1 MHKVEEIV
9 SLIKHSISFELGN
22 DYRSIFH
29 GYASIIFDIIDDP
42 QFHFHLDDIIR
53 ISHQEDS
60 LKL

>member
-1 MHKVEEIV
+1 MHKVEEFV
-9 SLIKHSISFELGN
+9 SLIKNSISFEMDD

-29 GYASIIFDIIDDP
+29 GYASVIFDFIDDP